1 MRRPAQQIIAAS
13 PGDLKNNRLGL
24 LGPEQLNELR
34 RQIDEFQPRMSRV
47 IRRLI
52 WLALTV
58 TFAVV
63 ALSFVRVILLPAALA
78 IEVAV
83 VGAMLYL
90 TGDFNRFMQQLML
103 DRDAEAVRIVKGRTS
118 SATLRHHI
126 LYHSCRIELQ
136 SYRVLDPALARQFKT
151 GELYQFYVLPQ
162 SRVIIAAEGIGE
174 KNSVY
179 AV

>member
-24 LGPEQLNELR
+24 LGAEQFGELN
-34 RQIDEFQPRMSRV
+34 RQIDEFQLRMARV
-47 IRRLI
+47 IRRLV
-52 WLALTV
+52 WLALVITI
-58 TFAVV
+58 AVV
-63 ALSFVRVILLPAALA
+63 ALSFVRVLLLPLALA

-90 TGDFNRFMQQLML
+90 TSDFNRFVQQLML
-103 DRDAEAVRIVKGRTS
+103 DRDAEAVRIIKGRTS

-126 LYHSCRIELQ
+126 LYHTCRIELQ

-151 GELYQFYVLPQ
+151 GELYQYYVLPQ

-179 AV
+179 PV

>member
-24 LGPEQLNELR
+24 LGSEQLSELE
-34 RQIDEFQPRMSRV
+34 RQIDEFQPRTARV
-47 IRRLI
+47 VRRLV
-52 WLALTV
+52 WLALIV
-58 TFAVV
+58 TIAVV
-63 ALSFVRVILLPAALA
+63 ALSFVRVILLPVALA
-78 IEVAV
+78 IEVTV

-90 TGDFNRFMQQLML
+90 TSDFNRFMQQLML
-103 DRDAEAVRIVKGRTS
+103 DREAGAVRIVKGRTS

-126 LYHSCRIELQ
+126 LYHTCRIELQ
-136 SYRVLDPALARQFKT
+136 SYRLLDPALARQFKT
-151 GELYQFYVLPQ
+151 GELYQYYVLPQ

-179 AV
+179 DV

>member
-1 MRRPAQQIIAAS
+1 MRRPARQIIAAS

-24 LGPEQLNELR
+24 LGQEQLRDLN
-34 RQIDEFQPRMSRV
+34 RQIDEFQVRLARV
-47 IRRLI
+47 IRRLV
-52 WLALTV
+52 WLAVAV
-58 TFAVV
+58 TLGVV
-63 ALSFVRVILLPAALA
+63 ALSFVRVILLPVALA

-90 TGDFNRFMQQLML
+90 TSDFNRFVQQLML

-126 LYHSCRIELQ
+126 LYHTCRIELQ
-136 SYRVLDPALARQFKT
+136 SYRVLDPALARQFQT
-151 GELYQFYVLPQ
+151 GELYQYYILPQ

>member
-13 PGDLKNNRLGL
+13 PGDLKSNRLGL
-24 LGPEQLNELR
+24 LGQEQLGELH

-47 IRRLI
+47 IRRLV
-52 WLALTV
+52 WLALAITI
-58 TFAVV
+58 AVV
-63 ALSFVRVILLPAALA
+63 TLSFARVILLPVALA

-90 TGDFNRFMQQLML
+90 TGDFNRFLQQLML

-118 SATLRHHI
+118 GATLRHHI
-126 LYHSCRIELQ
+126 LYFTCRIELQ
-136 SYRVLDPALARQFKT
+136 SYRVLDPSLARQFKT

-179 AV
+179 RM